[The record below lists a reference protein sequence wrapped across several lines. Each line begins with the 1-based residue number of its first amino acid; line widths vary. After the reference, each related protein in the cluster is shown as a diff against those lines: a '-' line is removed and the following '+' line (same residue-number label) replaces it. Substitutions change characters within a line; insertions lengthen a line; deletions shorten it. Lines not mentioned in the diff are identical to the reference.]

1 MTTREIVK
9 NLRTPGKEP
18 WLSSFRAVTFLI
30 LRKRGY
36 SVQHIATAFNV
47 NYYTV
52 VRACDKAKGYI
63 ETKDVHTLHAMEVM
77 NTHVIDLVP
86 FFENDTKKVLTYAKI
101 DNIKI

>member
-47 NYYTV
+47 N
-52 VRACDKAKGYI
+52 
-63 ETKDVHTLHAMEVM
+63 
-77 NTHVIDLVP
+77 
-86 FFENDTKKVLTYAKI
+86 
-101 DNIKI
+101 